1 MALLMIG
8 FQVSAQEAEKKAG
21 PETYYAFLYNI
32 ETEDTFASIL
42 RMFVKDDV
50 IINKKT
56 PLVDKIMFNNP
67 HVKDWN
73 VLPNAEIITLF
84 IPPSYL
90 DTEKYK
96 KVFTERRGKI
106 EAAKKLIEEKTSSP
120 EGLRGSLFYMASL
133 GDFTQTSPAGT
144 KVTYNQN
151 SYGTLG
157 LQGNYYLKDS
167 LYSFASSIYVSAF
180 TPADTILPPKNV
192 TLPVEIGLN
201 AYGEYLWKQP
211 LITIHGGLDYE
222 KFSSFNMDGVEEQQK
237 IFLDRVSVIYLTA
250 GLSHVFN
257 VFNLPLFTRFSISQ
271 SVSSQSTL
279 GYISSTATKK
289 ESLSGQK
296 ALFYLNYKFT
306 DKFFFHSMF
315 KFHKMS
321 GPSELSSYRL
331 GLGVGYILF

>member
-1 MALLMIG
+1 MIC
-8 FQVSAQEAEKKAG
+8 FHASAQEAEKKAG
-21 PETYYAFLYNI
+21 PETYFAFLYNI
-32 ETEDTFASIL
+32 EPEDSFASIL

-56 PLVDKIMFNNP
+56 PLVGKIMNNNP

-73 VLPNAEIITLF
+73 VLPSSEIITLF

-90 DTEKYK
+90 DAEKYK
-96 KVFTERRGKI
+96 KVFTERRVKI
-106 EAAKKLIEEKTSSP
+106 EAAKKLIEQKTSSP
-120 EGLRGSLFYMASL
+120 EGFRGSLFYMASL

-157 LQGNYYLKDS
+157 FQGNYYLKDS
-167 LYSFASSIYVSAF
+167 LYSFASSVYVSAF
-180 TPADTILPPKNV
+180 TPADTILPPKSV
-192 TLPVEIGLN
+192 TLPVELGFN
-201 AYGEYLWKQP
+201 AYGEYLWKKP

-222 KFSSFNMDGVEEQQK
+222 KFSSFNVDGVEEQQR
-237 IFLDRVSVIYLTA
+237 IYLDRVSVIYLTA

-257 VFNLPLFTRFSISQ
+257 VFSLPLFTRFSISQ
-271 SVSSQSTL
+271 SVSSQTAP
-279 GYISSTATKK
+279 GYSSSTAPKP
-289 ESLSGQK
+289 ESLTGQK

-315 KFHKMS
+315 KYHTMS
-321 GPSELSSYRL
+321 GPSELSSLRL